1 MFRHKDLFGP
11 SFRFGLSFRCL
22 DRFFGL
28 VSITISSIRLA
39 LGVELLGI
47 PAIHVVD
54 LFETLIVCF
63 RKFIKARDF
72 VFSVGSK
79 IWKRIKKSI
88 CSQLIH
94 SPHHISVLIFISTPV
109 AALHLGRLRQILV
122 TSSMVFSFLGL
133 K

>member
-1 MFRHKDLFGP
+1 MFRHKDLFGT

-63 RKFIKARDF
+63 RNFIKARDF

-88 CSQLIH
+88 CSQYI
-94 SPHHISVLIFISTPV
+94 PPPPYIGPD
-109 AALHLGRLRQILV
+109 LHLNASRSTAPGPAKANTCHQLDLWY
-122 TSSMVFSFLGL
+122 SVFLD
-133 K
+133 